1 MNGTTIEKMKVIQG
15 ELEGLKT
22 RKANIEREIVNKE
35 EELAGYMDWANT
47 RNLLHDQCAFTFG
60 SLKDAM
66 VQDLKYQRQMK
77 RKGI

>member
-1 MNGTTIEKMKVIQG
+1 MSEVKRLQPNTSDITETAKRMNEVIRYTDLQS
-15 ELEGLKT
+15 
-22 RKANIEREIVNKE
+22 ERAALPLGAV
-35 EELAGYMDWANT
+35 GANT